1 MAFNDKVEV
10 TPSQFVAGNAD
21 RRSEEEAKKLQKQKW
36 LVLTITFLVVFAA
49 AMGWIW
55 SRAEVYQSQAIV
67 HFSYA
72 QQHNTEQSTVPVEQ
86 ITLNNQRLT
95 SNRVVS
101 DLSARLMAYE
111 SMSYT
116 PEQLSSML
124 STEANTSSR
133 IISLFATGEDSTVLK
148 PILEQWLSL
157 YLEQLSAETLA
168 STEETLS
175 AEQQKLVAL
184 EEKIADQ
191 RLVVKQYGEEH
202 NIVSLE
208 RDENRILAK
217 IKSKGIALDEA
228 EAMQAEA
235 EAELAT
241 VKQSIANGEVVFH
254 PSDKSRMDSLYA
266 VIATIESELAEL
278 AENFTPAYM
287 NMDPDIVGK
296 KRKLEELK
304 GNYDKTVAES
314 QQRYL
319 EELQRTVTASQQ
331 KQMQLDGELKQLA
344 LDAQA
349 FNQKLEEYGRLAGAL
364 EQLQL
369 QSQTLRDQMVEAEV
383 QKPLQ
388 PSINILEQPFAP
400 DFPVAP
406 HYWRDSA
413 IALVVSIIIG
423 LLALQLFSSIHK
435 QHTPAP
441 SFTSYNVV
449 PAQSGLTL
457 EHQIAARQAL
467 AGQQA
472 GQLGY
477 QQPAMQLGYEQTP
490 TAARLLS
497 DKDCLGLYKV
507 ANREGKVLISLLLS
521 GVAPDELLSVRYQ
534 DVLVENGA
542 LQLHGE
548 FARVVD
554 LSNECIN
561 QLCAQQAAPETSVLS
576 SRLDAAQ
583 LDQMIINI
591 AHDAGLPYPDQFSV
605 AALRHTYLTYLV
617 AQGARL
623 NDIDQ
628 VAGYV
633 SPAELGLYRQV
644 NRNGNVVDI
653 DNLET
658 RYPLA

>member
-21 RRSEEEAKKLQKQKW
+21 RRSEEDAKKLQKQKW
-36 LVLTITFLVVFAA
+36 LVLTITFLVVFVA

-116 PEQLSSML
+116 PEQLSGML

-148 PILEQWLSL
+148 PILEQWLNL

-168 STEETLS
+168 ATAETLS
-175 AEQQKLVAL
+175 EEQQKLVAL

-235 EAELAT
+235 KAELAT

-254 PSDKSRMDSLYA
+254 PNDKSRMDSLYA

-287 NMDPDIVGK
+287 NMDPEIVGK

-319 EELQRTVTASQQ
+319 EELQRTVTVSQQ

-344 LDAQA
+344 LDAQV

-388 PSINILEQPFAP
+388 ASITILEQPFAP
-400 DFPVAP
+400 DFPIAP

-413 IALVVSIIIG
+413 IALVVSLVIG

-441 SFTSYNVV
+441 SFTSYHVV

-457 EHQIAARQAL
+457 EHQMAARQAL
-467 AGQQA
+467 AEQQA

-477 QQPAMQLGYEQTP
+477 QQSAMQLGYEQTP

-497 DKDCLGLYKV
+497 DKDCLGLYKA

-534 DVLVENGA
+534 DVLAEKGA

-554 LSNECIN
+554 LSNECIG
-561 QLCAQQAAPETSVLS
+561 QLCVQQAAPETTVLS
-576 SRLDAAQ
+576 SRLDSAQ